1 MDRFDTVIF
10 DLDGTLLNT
19 LEDLADAVNHAL
31 TFYGMPERT
40 LEEVRRF
47 VGNGIRNL
55 MRRAVPEGEANP
67 EFEKAFEEFRFY
79 YKEHCN
85 EKTKLYP
92 GVEGMLAEL
101 KEKGYHL
108 GIVSNKADFA
118 VQELREL
125 YFKDMVEAAVGE
137 REGIARKPAK
147 DMVEQAMREMG
158 ATPEHAVYVGDSDVD
173 IQTAANSG
181 IPCISVTW
189 GFRDKEF
196 LREHGALHFADTAKE
211 VVGLVEKGLCCC
223 GNSRVR

>member
-1 MDRFDTVIF
+1 MKKFDTVIF

-19 LEDLADAVNHAL
+19 QEDLADAVNYAL
-31 TFYGMPERT
+31 TTCKMPERT
-40 LEEVRRF
+40 LDEIRRF

-67 EFEKAFEEFRFY
+67 EFEKAFESFRFY

-92 GVEGMLAEL
+92 GVAKMLAEL

-108 GIVSNKADFA
+108 AIVSNKADFA
-118 VQELREL
+118 VRELREL
-125 YFKDMVEAAVGE
+125 YFGDTVEAAVGE

-147 DMVEQAMREMG
+147 DMVEQVMREMG
-158 ATPEHAVYVGDSDVD
+158 VMPEHAVYVGDSDVD

-196 LREHGALHFADTAKE
+196 LREHGAVHFAETAEE
-211 VVGLVEKGLCCC
+211 VVALVEQGLC
-223 GNSRVR
+223 S

>member
-1 MDRFDTVIF
+1 MKKFDAVIF

-19 LEDLADAVNHAL
+19 LEDLTDAVNYAL
-31 TFYGMPERT
+31 KLCKMPERT
-40 LEEVRRF
+40 LEEVRQF
-47 VGNGIRNL
+47 VGNGIRKL

-67 EFEKAFEEFRFY
+67 EFEKAFEAFRFY

-92 GVEGMLAEL
+92 GVANMLAEL

-108 GIVSNKADFA
+108 AIVSNKADFA
-118 VQELREL
+118 VRELREL
-125 YFKDMVEAAVGE
+125 YFGDTVEAAVGE

-147 DMVEQAMREMG
+147 DMVEQVIREMG
-158 ATPEHAVYVGDSDVD
+158 VMPENVVYVGDSDVD

-196 LREHGALHFADTAKE
+196 LREHGAVHFADTAEE
-211 VVGLVEKGLCCC
+211 VVVLVEQGLC
-223 GNSRVR
+223 S

>member
-1 MDRFDTVIF
+1 MKKFDTVIF

-19 LEDLADAVNHAL
+19 LEDLADAVNYAL
-31 TFYGMPERT
+31 ALCEMPERT
-40 LEEVRRF
+40 LEEVRQF
-47 VGNGIRNL
+47 VGNGIRKL

-67 EFEKAFEEFRFY
+67 EFEKAFEAFRAY
-79 YKEHCN
+79 YREHCN

-92 GVEGMLAEL
+92 GVAKMLAEL

-108 GIVSNKADFA
+108 AIVSNKADFA

-125 YFKDMVEAAVGE
+125 YFGDVVETAVGE

-147 DMVEQAMREMG
+147 DMVEQVMREMG
-158 ATPEHAVYVGDSDVD
+158 VTSENAVYVGDSDVD

-196 LREHGALHFADTAKE
+196 LREHGAVYFADYAEE
-211 VVGLVEKGLCCC
+211 VVDLVEKGLC
-223 GNSRVR
+223 SYSKRMK